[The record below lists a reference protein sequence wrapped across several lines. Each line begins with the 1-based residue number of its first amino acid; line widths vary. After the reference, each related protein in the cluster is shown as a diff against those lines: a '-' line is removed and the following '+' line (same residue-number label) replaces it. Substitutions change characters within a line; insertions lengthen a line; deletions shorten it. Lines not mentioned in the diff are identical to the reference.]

1 MRRLLQS
8 LSSLLSTK
16 TKDCFTVGKKVLCRR
31 RVVTPLWVL
40 SLILVTVLAVHLIST
55 NMVQRSILDDRIIE
69 IETARDANIELVKSA
84 NERTLQVLSD
94 DTEMAVRKI
103 MQSVLKGVKSQI
115 EDDISR
121 APKPISYKELA
132 DIIYRHTHFITI
144 YNTEGDYFALTYDNV
159 NGWTFAMDE
168 SADCNS
174 PVFAGVDIMTIPN
187 RVRTIYDEVVWQAE
201 LTYVLN
207 QVGLI
212 NNKTT
217 DKYMTNKYFKVLLKK
232 YDKVDAKLNTVSL
245 YTADHVEY
253 ILKQYPELYKFLRV
267 NNIIMH
273 NDPRMAETV
282 LATMTK
288 TGDAQNLGWYFNPKP
303 YKEILEYI
311 YIPDFT
317 GLFGGRKSDTFKNE
331 RSYQKVIV
339 VSGAQIQTIMNEYED
354 TVKSIKLA
362 EKTAID
368 AINRQANASLSSL
381 KKAEAAL
388 QYSNNAIVLIIILSM
403 VLTMWIILVH
413 QSPAYINE
421 TSVTDE

>member
-16 TKDCFTVGKKVLCRR
+16 TKDCFTVGKKVLCHR

-55 NMVQRSILDDRIIE
+55 KMVQRSILDDRIIE
-69 IETARDANIELVKSA
+69 VEAARDANIELVKSA
-84 NERTLQVLSD
+84 NERTLQVLSN

-115 EDDISR
+115 EDEIAR

-144 YNTEGDYFALTYDNV
+144 YNTEGDYFALTYDTV

-174 PVFAGVDIMTIPN
+174 PVFAGVDIMTIPS

-212 NNKTT
+212 NNKST
-217 DKYMTNKYFKVLLKK
+217 DKYMTNKHFKVMLKK

-253 ILKQYPELYKFLRV
+253 ILKQYPELYKFLRA

-273 NDPRMAETV
+273 NGPRMAETV
-282 LATMTK
+282 LAAMTK
-288 TGDAQNLGWYFNPKP
+288 TGDAKNLGWYFNPKP

-331 RSYQKVIV
+331 QSYQKVIV
-339 VSGAQIQTIMNEYED
+339 VSGAQIQTIMNEYGD

-413 QSPAYINE
+413 QSPTYNTEA
-421 TSVTDE
+421 SVTDE

>member
-1 MRRLLQS
+1 MRRFLKS
-8 LSSLLSTK
+8 LSSLLSTNI
-16 TKDCFTVGKKVLCRR
+16 KDCVTVGKKVLCHR
-31 RVVTPLWVL
+31 RVVTPLWIL

-69 IETARDANIELVKSA
+69 VETARDVDIELVKTA
-84 NERTLQVLSD
+84 NERTVQALND

-103 MQSVLKGVKSQI
+103 MQSVLKGVKRQI
-115 EDDISR
+115 EDDIAR
-121 APKPISYKELA
+121 APKPMSYKELA

-144 YNTEGDYFALTYDNV
+144 YNAEGDYFALTYDTA

-174 PVFAGVDIMTIPN
+174 PVFAGVDIMTMPN

-212 NNKTT
+212 KNTST
-217 DKYMTNKYFKVLLKK
+217 DRYMTNKHFKVLLKK
-232 YDKVDAKLNTVSL
+232 YDKVDAKLSTVSL

-253 ILKQYPELYKFLRV
+253 ILKEYPELYKFLRT
-267 NNIIMH
+267 NNIVMH
-273 NDPRMAETV
+273 NDPRMAEIV
-282 LATMTK
+282 LTSMTR
-288 TGDAQNLGWYFNPKP
+288 TGDVQNLWWYFNPKP

-311 YIPDFT
+311 YIPDST
-317 GLFGGRKSDTFKNE
+317 GLFGGRKSDTFKTE
-331 RSYQKVIV
+331 QSYQKVIV

-354 TVKSIKLA
+354 TVKSIKNA
-362 EKTAID
+362 EKTSID
-368 AINRQANASLSSL
+368 VINRQANASLSTL

-388 QYSNNAIVLIIILSM
+388 QYSNNAVVLIIILSM
-403 VLTMWIILVH
+403 LLTMWIILVH
-413 QSPAYINE
+413 QSPSYISE
-421 TSVTDE
+421 ASVTDE